1 VTIDFLTPLAGLV
14 VLLVALPLAAILLRE
29 RSFGRVRALL
39 GLTPPDRRVSP
50 SVAIALGLLF
60 ALLGIAAA
68 QPVIRLDDPL
78 RARTDAEAFV
88 VVDASRSMLA
98 AAAPGA
104 PTRFARAVRAG
115 LELRSALADVPTGV
129 ASMTDRPLP
138 HLFPT
143 VDHDVFGAVMRR
155 SLGIDRPPPSN
166 RQSLATDL
174 GALRGL
180 AEDNYFSAQSV
191 RRLAVVLTDGE
202 SRPFELA
209 RLESRLRKG
218 GVDLMLVR
226 FWDERERV
234 WRADGSPEPG
244 YRPDPAAGDSLAAL
258 AAAAAGGRV
267 FGEEETAAIVE
278 AAREYLGTGPTVAA
292 LERRRSIPLGG
303 WFALAAAV
311 PLAFL
316 LVRGDRL
323 PRARATA

>member
-1 VTIDFLTPLAGLV
+1 MTIDFLTPLAGLV

-29 RSFGRVRALL
+29 RSSGRVRALL
-39 GLTPPDRRVSP
+39 GLPSPDRRVSP
-50 SVAIALGLLF
+50 SVATALGLLF

-68 QPVIRLDDPL
+68 QPVIRLDDSL
-78 RARTDAEAFV
+78 RTRTDAEAFV

-104 PTRFARAVRAG
+104 PTRFDRAVRTG

-143 VDHDVFGAVMRR
+143 VDRDVFGAVMRR

-166 RQSLATDL
+166 RRSLATDL
-174 GALRGL
+174 GALRSL
-180 AEDNYFSAQSV
+180 LS
-191 RRLAVVLTDGE
+191 
-202 SRPFELA
+202 SRA
-209 RLESRLRKG
+209 SSNGRLESRLRKG

-258 AAAAAGGRV
+258 AAATAGGRV
-267 FGEEETAAIVE
+267 FGEEETAAIAE

-303 WFALAAAV
+303 WLALAAAV